1 MHEDGGK
8 FEVLI
13 KGYATYGLAVDK
25 LNKVLYWFKNNT
37 DLVMSSLTGEDMKT
51 LFGGLTSPRDIVL
64 YEEKGKQRNYCRI
77 SLKNRKYK
85 CKDFCSSHR
94 DVISTES

>member
-1 MHEDGGK
+1 MYLMYLYFLIQQVYRMHENGGK

-13 KGYATYGLAVDK
+13 QGYVTYGLAVDK

-51 LFGGLTSPRDIVL
+51 LFSGLTSPRDIVL
-64 YEEKGKQRNYCRI
+64 YEEKGI
-77 SLKNRKYK
+77 
-85 CKDFCSSHR
+85 
-94 DVISTES
+94 